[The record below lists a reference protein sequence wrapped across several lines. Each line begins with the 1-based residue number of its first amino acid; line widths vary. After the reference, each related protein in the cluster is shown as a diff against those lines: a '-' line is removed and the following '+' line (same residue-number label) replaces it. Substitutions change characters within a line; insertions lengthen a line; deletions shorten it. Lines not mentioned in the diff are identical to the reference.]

1 MFLRF
6 KKYLV
11 FFIQPTRPALIMIS
25 TYMHT
30 ASITRSVLLVYL
42 GGEIITENG
51 PIPPTIFLASGFTL
65 LVHPNVIYC
74 DDLFSVF
81 SVRFCCSSLKK

>member
-1 MFLRF
+1 
-6 KKYLV
+6 
-11 FFIQPTRPALIMIS
+11 
-25 TYMHT
+25 MHT

-51 PIPPTIFLASGFTL
+51 PIPSTIFLASGFTL

-74 DDLFSVF
+74 IVCLALDFAVLV
-81 SVRFCCSSLKK
+81 

>member
-1 MFLRF
+1 
-6 KKYLV
+6 
-11 FFIQPTRPALIMIS
+11 
-25 TYMHT
+25 
-30 ASITRSVLLVYL
+30 VYL

-74 DDLFSVF
+74 IVCLALDFAVLV
-81 SVRFCCSSLKK
+81 